1 MVLSTGSQH
10 PGGSQPPEANGAE
23 PADPQP
29 GTGFAAELHS
39 IQKSFFGVAANDDID
54 FDIKWGEVH
63 ALLGE
68 NGAGKSTLCSVLAGL
83 YRPDAGKIVIDGKPV
98 QFRSPHDALAAGVGM
113 VYQHFRLVD
122 TFTVAENLALGH
134 EAEGRLSRR
143 KIESDVAA
151 LSEAYQLPVSP
162 RAQIWQL
169 SVGEQQRVEILKLL
183 HIGVRILILD
193 EPTAVLTPQESQS
206 LFRTVRLMA
215 EQGKAVIFVSHKLD
229 EVLAVSDRITVLRA
243 TKKVAELPTAA
254 ADAGS
259 LARLMVGREVELP
272 QRRASEATGRPV
284 LAVRGLAVPGDRG
297 FEAVRGFDLNVR
309 GGEIVGIAGVAGN
322 GQRELAE
329 AIAGLRKA
337 EGGRVIL
344 DGTEITRASPL
355 DRIRLGLGFIPEDRL
370 GIGLVSGLPLEDNLI
385 LKSYR
390 WPPHRR
396 GPMLSS
402 RAIKRSART
411 LTERFDIR
419 GSLTEFPVRFLSGG
433 NLQRAILARE
443 ISQHPKA
450 LIASSPTRGL
460 DIAAI
465 GAVREILLEERA
477 NGTAILLL
485 SEDLDE
491 LASMAD
497 VILVMYEGRIVGE
510 VSPDRFDPE
519 QIGLMMAGRTDTK
532 DGSAA
537 CHASDE

>member
-1 MVLSTGSQH
+1 MTRRRHRGSGHQ
-10 PGGSQPPEANGAE
+10 AE
-23 PADPQP
+23 PGPAESNGQDPD
-29 GTGFAAELHS
+29 GGFAAELLS
-39 IQKSFFGVAANDDID
+39 IEKAFFGVPANHGID
-54 FDIKWGEVH
+54 FNIRWGEVH

-83 YRPDAGKIVIDGKPV
+83 YRPDAGEIVIDGMPV

-113 VYQHFRLVD
+113 VYQHFRLVE

-143 KIESDVAA
+143 RIEFDVRE
-151 LSEAYQLPVSP
+151 LSEAYGLPISP

-183 HIGVRILILD
+183 HRGVRILILD

-243 TKKVAELPTAA
+243 TRKVAELPTATT
-254 ADAGS
+254 DAGT

-272 QRRASEATGRPV
+272 ERRDSEPTASPV
-284 LAVRGLAVPGDRG
+284 LTVRGMAVAGDRG
-297 FEAVRGFDLNVR
+297 FEAVSGVDLDVH

-329 AIAGLRKA
+329 ALAGLRKTTRG
-337 EGGRVIL
+337 EVTL
-344 DGTEITRASPL
+344 DGTDITNASPL
-355 DRIRLGLGFIPEDRL
+355 ERIRSGLGFVPEDRL
-370 GIGLVSGLPLEDNLI
+370 GMGLAGGLPLEDNLI

-396 GPMLSS
+396 GPRLSS
-402 RAIKRSART
+402 GSIRKTAAQLID
-411 LTERFDIR
+411 RFDIR
-419 GSLTEFPVRFLSGG
+419 GNIKDFPVRFLSGG

-443 ISQHPKA
+443 TSQDPKV
-450 LIASSPTRGL
+450 LIASSPSRGL

-465 GAVREILLEERA
+465 GDVRDLLLRQRES
-477 NGTAILLL
+477 GSAILLL

-491 LASMAD
+491 LRSMAD
-497 VILVMYEGRIVGE
+497 VILVIYEGRIVGR

-519 QIGLMMAGRTDTK
+519 EVGLMMAGSVGNQLPSSGGR
-532 DGSAA
+532 DGYIR
-537 CHASDE
+537 